1 MEGNNYLQVLIQT
14 GAMGTLLIYLG
25 KIFFDR
31 FLKKSE
37 ELEKI
42 KAQIVKKNFLTVED
56 SINDFTSELKL
67 LKRTVEGVQYEIMKI
82 QHKIEEAQIK
92 QSVMLD
98 DSKSFVNYAN
108 KVIQDLEKSKVIE
121 LGQTLQMIKKARKE

>member
-1 MEGNNYLQVLIQT
+1 LDGSNYLQVLIQT

-25 KIFFDR
+25 KVFFDR

-42 KAQIVKKNFLTVED
+42 KAQIVKKDFIKVED
-56 SINDFTSELKL
+56 SISRFTDELKL
-67 LKRTVEGVQYEIMKI
+67 LKRNLEGVQFEIMKI
-82 QHKIEEAQIK
+82 QHKLEESQIR

-98 DSKSFVNYAN
+98 DSKAFVNYAN

-121 LGQTLQMIKKARKE
+121 LGQTLQMIKKTRKE